1 MPVAVPGGEV
11 LEEGRVCHLSQQDVQ
26 VFAGAGGGCGD
37 RVGLL
42 RILPRHNEVIAAG
55 LEMLAEDIDDIAVT
69 VEREHETRYTL
80 QEVEADL
87 RATVDS
93 TWFRPG
99 PS

>member
-1 MPVAVPGGEV
+1 
-11 LEEGRVCHLSQQDVQ
+11 
-26 VFAGAGGGCGD
+26 
-37 RVGLL
+37 
-42 RILPRHNEVIAAG
+42 
-55 LEMLAEDIDDIAVT
+55 MLAEDIDDIAVT